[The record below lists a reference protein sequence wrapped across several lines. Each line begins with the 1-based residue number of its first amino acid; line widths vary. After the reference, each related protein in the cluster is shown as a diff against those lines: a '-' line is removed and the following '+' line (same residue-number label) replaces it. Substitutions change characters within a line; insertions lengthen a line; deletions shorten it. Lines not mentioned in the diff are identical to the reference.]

1 MLCVDGAAVGLGPR
15 ERSFLGKKTL
25 SGSDIPVLNPAI
37 KGSPGYF
44 SSYFEEKLGED
55 FLDKYK
61 GVRPDF
67 VYGNVGYYETLN
79 YVDGHNALEDIFG
92 AVQAEL
98 WSEDY
103 SIDHSLSF
111 EETAQ
116 YINMLKDA
124 GVLTLRRK

>member
-1 MLCVDGAAVGLGPR
+1 MERYYELKCAAAGLNPAVR
-15 ERSFLGKKTL
+15 FSPGKKAS
-25 SGSDIPVLNPAI
+25 SGSDIPVLNPDI

-79 YVDGHNALEDIFG
+79 YVDGHN
-92 AVQAEL
+92 
-98 WSEDY
+98 
-103 SIDHSLSF
+103 
-111 EETAQ
+111 
-116 YINMLKDA
+116 
-124 GVLTLRRK
+124 TL